1 MIILFFFSTQKLSII
16 LKLKIGEVNYG
27 GKEIYFIFPLTL
39 LKCSQNQPVMVE
51 LKNGETYSGFLV
63 FCDRFMNLHMKNII
77 CTSKDGDKFWKI
89 SECYVRGNS
98 VKYIRVQDQA
108 IEQAIE
114 ETTERNEKTRKK
126 RKKKYKKPEIWE
138 EGVVAEVEA
147 AAVEEEQMEEEDGG
161 GI

>member
-1 MIILFFFSTQKLSII
+1 M
-16 LKLKIGEVNYG
+16 V
-27 GKEIYFIFPLTL
+27 FPLTL

-98 VKYIRVQDQA
+98 IKYIRVQDQA

-114 ETTERNEKTRKK
+114 ETAEQKARNMGRG
-126 RKKKYKKPEIWE
+126 R
-138 EGVVAEVEA
+138 
-147 AAVEEEQMEEEDGG
+147 GG
-161 GI
+161 RGRGRGGMNRGTYGRGRRGSMRRGGRGQ

>member
-1 MIILFFFSTQKLSII
+1 M
-16 LKLKIGEVNYG
+16 V
-27 GKEIYFIFPLTL
+27 FPLTL

-98 VKYIRVQDQA
+98 IKYIRVQDQA

-114 ETTERNEKTRKK
+114 ETAEQKARNMGRG
-126 RKKKYKKPEIWE
+126 R
-138 EGVVAEVEA
+138 
-147 AAVEEEQMEEEDGG
+147 GG
-161 GI
+161 RGRGRGGMNRGTYGRGRGGAMRRGGRGQ

>member
-1 MIILFFFSTQKLSII
+1 M
-16 LKLKIGEVNYG
+16 V
-27 GKEIYFIFPLTL
+27 FPLTL

-89 SECYVRGNS
+89 SECYVRGSS

-108 IEQAIE
+108 IENAIE
-114 ETTERNEKTRKK
+114 ETAEQKSRNAGRGRGGVRGSGRNRGRGFGRGTDK
-126 RKKKYKKPEIWE
+126 RGGRGGNIR
-138 EGVVAEVEA
+138 A
-147 AAVEEEQMEEEDGG
+147 AGRGG
-161 GI
+161 Y

>member
-1 MIILFFFSTQKLSII
+1 M
-16 LKLKIGEVNYG
+16 V
-27 GKEIYFIFPLTL
+27 FPLTL

-114 ETTERNEKTRKK
+114 ETTEQ
-126 RKKKYKKPEIWE
+126 IWE

-147 AAVEEEQMEEEDGG
+147 AAVEEEQMEEEEGG

>member
-1 MIILFFFSTQKLSII
+1 MFSEPSSGKLQ
-16 LKLKIGEVNYG
+16 
-27 GKEIYFIFPLTL
+27 KEIELIHLYRIH
-39 LKCSQNQPVMVE
+39 MVE

-77 CTSKDGDKFWKI
+77 CTSKDGDRFWKI

-114 ETTERNEKTRKK
+114 ETTEQKARNLGRG
-126 RKKKYKKPEIWE
+126 R
-138 EGVVAEVEA
+138 
-147 AAVEEEQMEEEDGG
+147 GG
-161 GI
+161 RGRARGIGRGTDNRGRHGTQIRRGGRGY

>member
-1 MIILFFFSTQKLSII
+1 M
-16 LKLKIGEVNYG
+16 V
-27 GKEIYFIFPLTL
+27 FPLTL

-126 RKKKYKKPEIWE
+126 RKKKYVSVLHAIRHILPPFSPFYLQKKPEIWE

>member
-1 MIILFFFSTQKLSII
+1 M
-16 LKLKIGEVNYG
+16 V
-27 GKEIYFIFPLTL
+27 FPLTL

-98 VKYIRVQDQA
+98 IKYIRVQDQA

-114 ETTERNEKTRKK
+114 ETTEQKLRNIGRGRGRGRGRGTDNR
-126 RKKKYKKPEIWE
+126 
-138 EGVVAEVEA
+138 
-147 AAVEEEQMEEEDGG
+147 GG
-161 GI
+161 RGRAIRRGGRGF

>member
-1 MIILFFFSTQKLSII
+1 MSPGGMSHTEGGHPKADKQSPQHTLLSHKNIVFSHA
-16 LKLKIGEVNYG
+16 KLKGVNYG
-27 GKEIYFIFPLTL
+27 GKCIPHFPLTL

-108 IEQAIE
+108 IDQAIE
-114 ETTERNEKTRKK
+114 ETNEQKARNIGSRG
-126 RKKKYKKPEIWE
+126 R
-138 EGVVAEVEA
+138 GGREVPNCKS
-147 AAVEEEQMEEEDGG
+147 MNS
-161 GI
+161 

>member
-1 MIILFFFSTQKLSII
+1 MH
-16 LKLKIGEVNYG
+16 
-27 GKEIYFIFPLTL
+27 FPLTL
-39 LKCSQNQPVMVE
+39 LKCSQNQAVMVE

-77 CTSKDGDKFWKI
+77 CTSKDGDRFWKI

-114 ETTERNEKTRKK
+114 ETTEQKARNLGRG
-126 RKKKYKKPEIWE
+126 R
-138 EGVVAEVEA
+138 
-147 AAVEEEQMEEEDGG
+147 GG
-161 GI
+161 RGRARGIGRGTDNRGRHGTQIRRGGRGY

>member
-1 MIILFFFSTQKLSII
+1 M
-16 LKLKIGEVNYG
+16 V
-27 GKEIYFIFPLTL
+27 FPLTL

-98 VKYIRVQDQA
+98 IKYIRVQDQA

-114 ETTERNEKTRKK
+114 ETVEQKARNIGRG
-126 RKKKYKKPEIWE
+126 R
-138 EGVVAEVEA
+138 
-147 AAVEEEQMEEEDGG
+147 GG
-161 GI
+161 RGRGRGGMNRGTYGRGRGGAMRRGGRGE